1 MHMDDFNL
9 TSFLSGG
16 NKDPEQP
23 KETSTPAAPKVQ
35 DAGSGSDFDLT
46 KFIGSGSKKPTAKS
60 DDYGIL
66 DRQRDTVIAETG
78 ENIGKGEAL
87 ARNLIPFVGDEGKI
101 SRSAELIQLQKLY
114 DGSAMKDITDRREK
128 GLRGDDTAG
137 ERKNRNMV
145 LDAVNQSSFM
155 GNSGFGA
162 ALAQIQHANAQEKK
176 TPEET
181 YFDQLDNVAKN
192 AGINPETRK
201 KLRESST
208 TVDEFAEKLRGAAEG
223 ELKAYA
229 TRRNEAQARLQE
241 NEPGAMATIINGLIT
256 NTGYQGKYLVGGMSG
271 GLSLVGV
278 AAQSA
283 EQRAL
288 ALQTKDYDVDEEGNL
303 VVIHNDDS
311 EGKAAVKGIAGGVAE
326 VAVEQFLEKAL
337 GLGKH
342 IPGVGKYIGKAS
354 GAVSGAMGKV
364 FGKAGAKLSKNAA
377 GKWLVG
383 AAQNFGKYQQYTGVN
398 NLPMEMLEEHVQDF
412 ADDVLGFNVKGRD
425 QGTLG
430 SDAKDWW
437 HNKFWN
443 AEHNKD
449 LFLGLIGTMAVQ
461 GVYAGAKAHHD
472 LKKWRQNP
480 AGFLKTV
487 LDEKTVDKLSDAEV
501 AHMYKLVSSPGFT
514 KDKVDRF
521 LGHVQGRTEMA
532 NALMELREANTPFF
546 DTDKNAVDEAVK
558 SGSVK
563 SQFTPPTTDVTGGKR
578 LDWQPFVWKDGTKTM
593 RIFDPNTGIA
603 IDKIGTGN
611 KFCVTNRD
619 GLRIVVD
626 GETDGD
632 ASARALS
639 VADKMSIHNQLL
651 DAKRPA
657 KEEYIKKRIAETAQN
672 GRFLLVKNAA
682 DLDKQFPELKKSPEY
697 SPDNPALKLGDGRIV
712 LVTDNLKSAQ
722 EVNRM
727 ILHEAAIHSGL
738 DKKFT
743 TEQKRQFL
751 RNIKDPFIE
760 RYKERVNALR
770 EARGLAPYDWDSD
783 VGVEESFAHVWDR
796 RRANP
801 LLSQKINHFIREV
814 GRSVH
819 LPVSYN
825 ADDLEVIVEDMQRNI
840 RKPGGKLDESKFD
853 TTNAADSIPYNEAQ
867 RDFSG
872 DVADVSKPSGSTEGG
887 IAARNMQRNDR
898 IKAAHPYL
906 WEYAMRQSGGDEDAA
921 ADYVSDRLEDE
932 GRRGVSGEMDH
943 AHHALMVAE
952 KLENGEDLSADDMEI
967 LDEHGFTGQVL
978 YRDYGYRRQKNGTW
992 KLVGRKDNAAHPEL
1006 APKEEPKTT
1015 PKFTATAVPVTV
1027 KKSNRQAKAEF
1038 EKKFVDRLSTKGGYI
1053 QRIPSS
1059 AIKTGDGRIVQ
1070 FKEDADPRTGIV
1082 PGNELEG
1089 EYDETTAGLPVV
1101 MHFEDGHYET
1111 VTGRHRINL
1120 AQRNG
1125 IDINVMVLEHGEDG
1139 KPGTFSIADAEA
1151 IDAKAN
1157 IKDGKGTIKD
1167 YIKFFRHA
1175 KMTKAEAEKEG
1186 LLGKKTQGRK
1196 AFALYNDATP
1206 ELTAAVD
1213 FDGTAENDDRTI
1225 TPEQAGIIAMN
1236 APKDGH
1242 KLNGAVQR
1250 SMRDYCVKH
1259 PKANGD
1265 RLARLTQAKAH
1276 QLIQAEKDGQL
1287 KENGDGQM
1295 FLFDDMAADVAATD
1309 KLDEIENYKEKRSTE
1324 YKKLANRI
1332 RDAKNSKT
1340 VIGSKSMG
1348 SILQISK
1355 EAAQELDLIDTETGD
1370 VTTDKKRLEAAAQ
1383 EALGKAFM
1391 WTRMELPADM
1401 QDELE
1406 KALKLGKYADQQD
1419 LPVQN
1424 EPAGDLKLPGKKE
1437 VVKAAQI
1444 KEIKGYPPVLKADPI
1459 ASFKNGV
1466 IRRGGT
1472 TDIKDNFYIEF
1483 EDRKI
1488 HGPFDSV
1495 DSAVEYSSSIGKN
1508 LISAERPAGD
1518 LKLQRPKSKSD
1529 DDTIPHGMKTR
1540 IGIIKEDVA
1549 ARIADIDPDIKIKG
1563 IAIHG
1568 SRIRGDHRKD
1578 SDLDAVVEFEG
1589 DWSEDALFNALHDN
1603 DILTI
1608 DGVKVDINP
1617 IRADKSG
1624 TLKDY
1629 MIRSRQHDL
1638 ERQMDKDAVGVSDK
1652 PTPKPAPVK
1661 KPTPQQTID
1670 AFSAATGIPVTMI
1683 GANGEVTADSHAA
1696 AETAFGRPSNTKEAE
1711 TQTKIHPVKSQNG
1724 LSGVDLGENAAD
1736 FDAALDSMWFSREL
1750 EVTPIEDAAYM
1761 DAVKRGDMETAQR
1774 MVREAAAK
1782 AMPNTKAVDDD
1793 GLPVLVWHHT
1803 KKDWTVPNTKATGT
1817 VHFFRSNEGGHGE
1830 TQKHFGNRVV
1840 GAFLDIK
1847 NPLVI
1852 DAKGAFFLHI
1862 PVPEEMVGLPI
1873 STIIDR
1879 RLGKDGDTYDLIRA
1893 VENAKDRLGYDG
1905 IIIKNVEDVGSVG
1918 TDYLPF
1924 SPSQIKSAD
1933 PVTYDDAGN
1942 VIPLSQRFNPQKNDI
1957 RWFSR
1962 ELEGKT
1968 EEEIQAHNMQAGI
1981 KAVRA
1986 FAAAGQTSFDK
1997 FARTIAAR
2005 KPEIYAK
2012 IRNFI
2017 PGMWLSARM
2026 MGIAGI
2032 EKIDEDGAKK
2042 VLEAVDQALSA
2053 PTIAG
2058 LASNSTPT
2066 ASAEPT
2072 QAMTPPEQGT
2082 RGEAISAAADEVL
2095 ALIDKGEKFDRKDL
2109 EAIVGRHLGGSVAEG
2124 TFSMKNATDI
2134 LELAVNRKL
2143 RQLDSLVSP
2152 AANVDAAAAVRA
2164 IQRIR
2169 QILAVIPTQTT
2180 RSATQDKLQ
2189 QFSTPPH
2196 EAFMAA
2202 WVANVKPGDVSLE
2215 PSAGIGGIAV
2225 FSKIAGADVIVN
2237 ELDTEGRAPILEQ
2250 LGLSPKVYNFNA
2262 ENLWTHFYPLI
2273 GKGEVKRPTVV
2284 VMNPPFSNS
2293 ATTHV
2298 KDTIGIGGKHIEEA
2312 LQMLAPGGRLVAIV
2326 GHGMAHNAESP
2337 KVRNWWK
2344 RIGEK
2349 YCVRADVTVNG
2360 NEYAKYGTTY
2370 DNNLI
2375 VIDKV
2380 APDNTKTPVFGKI
2393 ESIDELPAML
2403 EGVRNDRPDAKQP
2416 QNAKPIPVKQGG
2428 NGGSAVNGAKPSAGT
2443 PGPAGA
2449 RPGEG
2454 SGGAGGLGR
2463 PNAGLGRP
2471 KPAPHSGNGAAN
2483 HEGAGSRSGVAVEGS
2498 GKRADNVDHG
2508 HGGESSVHS
2517 PDATVID
2524 AGGVKGEVNT
2534 DVREVGNG
2542 TFSEYRPSKV
2552 RVPGAKPHPTALV
2565 ESTAMASVLPPDP
2578 TYSPILPK
2586 SAVENG
2592 QPSEAQIEQ
2601 IVYAGQAH
2609 SQLLPNGERRG
2620 YFMGDGTGLG
2630 KGTEISGVICDNFN
2644 HGRTK
2649 AVWVSKSS
2657 NLFSDAQRDLKT
2669 FGLEKEVF
2677 EFDPR
2682 KKESTGRGRGIAFM
2696 SYSALANKVAFGS
2709 NDEVLSTDKKKPN
2722 RFQELVRWLGKD
2734 FDGVIVFDE
2743 CHKAGNAVATKGK
2756 RGVKKPSNAGRA
2768 VVALQNALPKARILY
2783 VSATGATEVS
2793 NLSYATRLGL
2803 WGQGTAFRDRDA
2815 FIEQVSSG
2823 GLSVMEIV
2831 ARDMKSMGVYMARS
2845 LSYEGIVNRK
2855 IEHQLSE
2862 DQRRKYDEFAD
2873 AWQLVSDNVKETL
2886 VSTGGAGNSKAV
2898 SAVMSA
2904 FWGGQQRFFNQML
2917 TAMQMPSII
2926 ADAKKQLDEGN
2937 SVVFQLVNTNEAT
2950 QERAI
2955 QEQKARG
2962 EEVNPEELDLS
2973 PRDILIGFVE
2983 HSFPTTKYI
2992 QVENEEGDLEWRPMT
3007 DADGNPMDD
3016 PLALEAKQE
3025 LLDRLRMMKLDN
3037 NPLEMILDEFG
3048 SENVA
3053 EITGRSRR
3061 REQVHNADGEMETV
3075 LKRRSPKTREAEIDE
3090 FNAGKRKVLVFSDAG
3105 GTGKSFHADRR
3116 FANTTK
3122 RVHYLVQA
3130 GWRADSAL
3138 QGFGRTHRSNE
3149 MQPPEYVLCSTNIKG
3164 HQRFI
3169 STVARRL
3176 AQLGSLTAGDRSSA
3190 GSGVFSEEDNLENQY
3205 ADGAV
3210 KQLFHNLFNDDRGR
3224 FNIVCKNLG
3233 FLKVKLDRK
3242 EVNSLLDENG
3252 VLDPSKI
3259 PDVPTFLNRI
3269 LNCRVS
3275 VQNQLFDDF
3284 SELMHDAIEKAKD
3297 EGKYDPGLEKLQG
3310 DKIEETS
3317 RTQLWNDGNGTGSTD
3332 IVEVGVSKK
3341 SKKVDFET
3349 TLARMKARAD
3359 GRDYFFALNQ
3369 NSHKI
3374 FGFAETNLTKTN
3386 AKGEIT
3392 TVLQCFSPD
3401 GKAVNVLASD
3411 VRFDGERQNFDR
3423 LLDNE
3428 APAIWNAALASVPD
3442 MDVTKRYFV
3451 HGTLLPIWDRLG
3463 ARDPRIFRIAPTGGN
3478 SSFLGLEIKADQ
3490 VNDVLRRFGKSAQA
3504 VELTPEMVIN
3514 RIVKDGKRVPLLKDG
3529 WGLKRARVNGDYRI
3543 ELEGVE
3549 DVKTLQKLE
3558 QDGLGTIER
3567 IAYVPR
3573 FFIPRTEDGVS
3584 RFLTAYPAVPEDGG
3598 INNVSGSG
3606 NNYMALSPTER
3617 QAKFAELLESYK
3629 DVYNGVRQGEI
3640 VEAADALKDL
3650 IATMPTEEIFNQV
3663 EDFQQ
3668 YDDHKQTNP
3677 IHHMRMML
3685 KRELKS
3691 RGALTEK
3698 LEANYELWYSRELED
3713 DDTSSVAIHEVN
3725 AWRRARGLPEM
3736 KKHRPTSVAA
3746 IVRAGKTMASN
3757 RDEMERFIEVSART
3771 PQNWTATE
3779 VNAVAQ
3785 RRIQLEEDYDEKTRL
3800 INEAEMNGNREEAQ
3814 RIREA
3819 RDLTQDMLDT
3829 MDRAINKAKRE
3840 WGLAGLARRFML
3852 NRNGSFVRFSGELQ
3866 SFAGR
3871 KLTEEEETGARMLWD
3886 AYREAQGKLDEETV
3900 RKTSELLKDIV
3911 RRHMATEEQ
3920 QHRIGH
3926 GKTLKQ
3932 IEDEYAY
3939 ALDHIRVHANRAGG
3953 VLLGLPDG
3961 RKWIDALRRYHMTAA
3976 LETGRKLTVDE
3987 MLAAIHA
3994 DIDGMI
4000 RADDHDIMQ
4009 IITGH
4014 GNTYEA
4020 DNSELEKAMREQRAL
4035 MNEYQ
4040 KWEDMMTEGHL
4051 PDKTGLI
4058 RDEPTQTLRDAQK
4071 ITRDLMREFMEQ
4083 HPELMQMDA
4092 SKRLK
4097 TVQDSLMKRWRNEIE
4112 DLQKA
4117 IDDGEKIMRAKNV
4130 MTYTPEMQ
4138 ELRRQLEEKRREYH
4152 EMFPPEP
4159 LTHEEK
4165 VSRALRVLQ
4174 RKLAA
4179 LQEKKAALEN
4189 ATTDAERENILRK
4202 SRGAK
4207 LEDESLEAVRDQIA
4221 DLQEDIQDLHDLHF
4235 PAGTVDEFMAMVRR
4249 RKNALAKNIQRIETQ
4264 LNNRDFAPQKREPSA
4279 LAKRVAADPAV
4290 MEAVK
4295 LRNAASQRL
4304 MQERERFR
4312 RSVLPYNAGRA
4323 LDWFDALT
4331 SAPRV
4336 FRTMLDLSATMTQG
4350 AALFTSHPVLGWQAL
4365 VDSVKSFYSADNTD
4379 AIMAALYADPD
4390 FTEFQEMGGR
4400 VYNVSNLDEKTLPE
4414 EFRGISQK
4422 VFTIRGKQYGID
4434 DIPGVKA
4441 SERSFGVFLNAL
4453 NLGVYKAIK
4462 ASGGWG
4468 PTGPTDTQKKDI
4480 AISLNVASGYGYDN
4494 KGGRGAWDRVMS
4506 AALWAPRFAVSGF
4519 KMAVGWNILAPQW
4532 TGLTTERSYRDR
4544 MVSSKV
4550 AAQQYVRQVASMA
4563 AWTLLATLL
4572 MGRKD
4577 PEWLEEMLNP
4587 LSANFLN
4594 VRVGNTNLNFFG
4606 PIKQWWT
4613 FMARMLTGKTMG
4625 RDGVVKNADQLQVA
4639 GRFARGKL
4647 SPLAGVAMDILDGK
4661 TFIGEKLV
4669 WDRSA
4674 EGAKEKNGWKH
4685 LAASVGIP
4693 LSAGDLAEAFKE
4705 NTLANALLL
4714 TPFIVA
4720 GAGKST
4726 IAPEGEDAYNR
4737 KVNPYKALAKDYKAA
4752 MKEGRWDD
4760 VKRLRTENPV
4770 LLRYSLIESRLKSVQ
4785 DAKKQIRYM
4794 EKAGRTPSESLL
4806 KRYDLSQQA
4815 VIDAIESA
4823 MK

>member
-1 MHMDDFNL
+1 MDEFNL

-16 NKDPEQP
+16 NNDPEQP
-23 KETSTPAAPKVQ
+23 KETSTPAAPKVK

-128 GLRGDDTAG
+128 GLRGDDAAG

-162 ALAQIQHANAQEKK
+162 ALAQIQHAKAQEKK

-271 GLSLVGV
+271 GLSLAGV

-472 LKKWRQNP
+472 IKKWRQNP

-532 NALMELREANTPFF
+532 NALMELREANMPFF

-672 GRFLLVKNAA
+672 GKFLLVKNAA

-751 RNIKDPFIE
+751 RNIKDPSIE

-770 EARGLAPYDWDSD
+770 EARGLTPYDWESD
-783 VGVEESFAHVWDR
+783 VGVEEAFAHVWDR

-801 LLSQKINHFIREV
+801 LLTQKINHFIREV

-825 ADDLEVIVEDMQRNI
+825 TDDLEVMVEGLQRSI

-932 GRRGVSGEMDH
+932 GRRGVSGEMDY

-1006 APKEEPKTT
+1006 APKDEPKTT

-1053 QRIPSS
+1053 QRIPAS

-1111 VTGRHRINL
+1111 VTGRHWINL

-1206 ELTAAVD
+1206 ELTDAVD

-1309 KLDEIENYKEKRSTE
+1309 KLDEIENYKEKRSAE

-1355 EAAQELDLIDTETGD
+1355 EAAQELDLIDTKTGD

-1424 EPAGDLKLPGKKE
+1424 EPAGDLNLP
-1437 VVKAAQI
+1437 
-1444 KEIKGYPPVLKADPI
+1444 
-1459 ASFKNGV
+1459 
-1466 IRRGGT
+1466 
-1472 TDIKDNFYIEF
+1472 
-1483 EDRKI
+1483 
-1488 HGPFDSV
+1488 
-1495 DSAVEYSSSIGKN
+1495 
-1508 LISAERPAGD
+1508 
-1518 LKLQRPKSKSD
+1518 RPKQKSD

-1629 MIRSRQHDL
+1629 MIRSRQHDS

-1652 PTPKPAPVK
+1652 PKPTPNPTPVK
-1661 KPTPQQTID
+1661 KPTMQQTAGD
-1670 AFSAATGIPVTMI
+1670 DLAKAKAAADKHVVRYGNGMKGTLADMINSGGATLHPERGLFAWDNGTPHVVTI
-1683 GANGEVTADSHAA
+1683 GFEQFTPTKDELPYLIHVQREWYKKHPTFIEDTTLNEFPELRDVVDSRAA
-1696 AETAFGRPSNTKEAE
+1696 AETAFGRPSNTKDVVSKIGEIIGKPDVSTQLGSMGGTYKEFREKSGVREKVISFIKQLEGDDFKAAVRTFKQGTEENKNLHRIAIENGWGTTNYLDEVARMTFENLGFDDNPYDFSDQQFLDAYQEWRGKPWIAAIPHPRNTKDAE
-1711 TQTKIHPVKSQNG
+1711 KPPKTTTEKPKNG
-1724 LSGVDLGENAAD
+1724 LSGVDLGDIGAE
-1736 FDAALDSMWFSREL
+1736 FDNLGNDMWFSREL
-1750 EVTPIEDAAYM
+1750 E
-1761 DAVKRGDMETAQR
+1761 
-1774 MVREAAAK
+1774 
-1782 AMPNTKAVDDD
+1782 D
-1793 GLPVLVWHHT
+1793 GH
-1803 KKDWTVPNTKATGT
+1803 
-1817 VHFFRSNEGGHGE
+1817 S
-1830 TQKHFGNRVV
+1830 
-1840 GAFLDIK
+1840 
-1847 NPLVI
+1847 
-1852 DAKGAFFLHI
+1852 
-1862 PVPEEMVGLPI
+1862 
-1873 STIIDR
+1873 
-1879 RLGKDGDTYDLIRA
+1879 
-1893 VENAKDRLGYDG
+1893 
-1905 IIIKNVEDVGSVG
+1905 
-1918 TDYLPF
+1918 
-1924 SPSQIKSAD
+1924 
-1933 PVTYDDAGN
+1933 
-1942 VIPLSQRFNPQKNDI
+1942 
-1957 RWFSR
+1957 
-1962 ELEGKT
+1962 
-1968 EEEIQAHNMQAGI
+1968 EEEIQAHNLAIGVKMVKLFASKGYTRFEDFA
-1981 KAVRA
+1981 KT
-1986 FAAAGQTSFDK
+1986 FAARIPDAYRRSRD
-1997 FARTIAAR
+1997 
-2005 KPEIYAK
+2005 Y
-2012 IRNFI
+2012 I
-2017 PGMWLSARM
+2017 PGMWLTARI
-2026 MGIAGI
+2026 MGTTGI
-2032 EKIDEDGAKK
+2032 EEITEKGALE
-2042 VLEAVDQALSA
+2042 VLKAVDQALSA

-2058 LASNSTPT
+2058 LAANSTPT
-2066 ASAEPT
+2066 ASAEQT
-2072 QAMTPPEQGT
+2072 QATTPPEQGT

-2326 GHGMAHNAESP
+2326 GHGMAHNADSP

-2416 QNAKPIPVKQGG
+2416 QNAKPLPVEQGG

-2508 HGGESSVHS
+2508 HGGESSVRS

-2609 SQLLPNGERRG
+2609 SQLLPNGDRRG

-3061 REQVHNADGEMETV
+3061 REQVRNADGEMETV

-3242 EVNSLLDENG
+3242 EGSKEVNSLLDENG

-3317 RTQLWNDGNGTGSTD
+3317 RTQLWNDGKGTGSTD

-3392 TVLQCFSPD
+3392 TVLRCFSPD

-3478 SSFLGLEIKADQ
+3478 SSFLGLEIKVDQ

-3650 IATMPTEEIFNQV
+3650 IAAMPTEEIFNQV

-3698 LEANYELWYSRELED
+3698 LEANYEMWYSRELED

-3871 KLTEEEETGARMLWD
+3871 KLTEEEEAGARMLWD

-3961 RKWIDALRRYHMTAA
+3961 RKWIDALRRYHMAAA

-4726 IAPEGEDAYNR
+4726 IAPEGEDVYNR
-4737 KVNPYKALAKDYKAA
+4737 KVNPYKALAKEYKEA

>member
-1 MHMDDFNL
+1 MADFDL
-9 TSFLSGG
+9 TSFLNGSGE
-16 NKDPEQP
+16 PETDDARAPQP
-23 KETSTPAAPKVQ
+23 SAASFSQ
-35 DAGSGSDFDLT
+35 DAGSGNDFDLT
-46 KFIGSGSKKPTAKS
+46 KFIAQNPPPNEEQPK
-60 DDYGIL
+60 DYGVL
-66 DRQRDTVIAETG
+66 DRQRDTVLAETG
-78 ENIGKGEAL
+78 DKTVAGSRAAAL
-87 ARNLIPFVGDEGKI
+87 FANVVPGAMNELKKQRDMLLQGLE
-101 SRSAELIQLQKLY
+101 SLRS
-114 DGSAMKDITDRREK
+114 
-128 GLRGDDTAG
+128 
-137 ERKNRNMV
+137 
-145 LDAVNQSSFM
+145 
-155 GNSGFGA
+155 GA
-162 ALAQIQHANAQEKK
+162 AMDEIKALRERGAKAGGEVEENKSLFHKIMDATSVGIGGPGLAPMNAYRRDKATVDHWAEVDNKRAGQ
-176 TPEET
+176 TAEET
-181 YFDQLDNVAKN
+181 YFDRLEEIAVRN
-192 AGINPETRK
+192 AGLSGDAVR

-208 TVDEFAEKLRGAAEG
+208 TVDEFASKLKGAAEG
-223 ELKAYA
+223 ELKAFVG
-229 TRRNEAQARLQE
+229 RKKEAAERLDKFKA
-241 NEPGAMATIINGLIT
+241 GSVDTIVNGLLT
-256 NTGYQGKYLVGGMSG
+256 NIGYQGQYVLAAASG
-271 GLSLVGV
+271 PFGYAGLI
-278 AAQSA
+278 ADTA
-283 EQRAL
+283 EQRARQL
-288 ALQTKDYDVDEEGNL
+288 TSKTYDVDQDGNL
-303 VVIHNDDS
+303 IVLHRDDS
-311 EGKAAVKGIAGGVAE
+311 AEAAAIKGIAGGAAE
-326 VAVEQFLEKAL
+326 VAVEQFLEKGLKL
-337 GLGKH
+337 GRY
-342 IPGVGKYIGKAS
+342 IPGVGKYL
-354 GAVSGAMGKV
+354 GAAGDAVHGAMGKM
-364 FGKAGAKLSKNAA
+364 FGAAGAKLSKNAA
-377 GKWLVG
+377 GKWFVG
-383 AAQNFGKYQQYTGVN
+383 AAQNFGKYQKYTGVN
-398 NLPMEMLEEHVQDF
+398 GMPMEMLEEHVQDF
-412 ADDVLGFNVKGRD
+412 CDDVLGFNTKGKEYTSF
-425 QGTLG
+425 GNE
-430 SDAKDWW
+430 AADWW

-443 AEHNKD
+443 AEHNKE
-449 LFLGLIGTMAVQ
+449 LFLGLVGTMALQ
-461 GVYAGAKAHHD
+461 GAYAGTKAHSD
-472 LKKWRQNP
+472 IQKWRQKP
-480 AGFLKTV
+480 AGFLKTMIDPKV
-487 LDEKTVDKLSDAEV
+487 VDSLSEEEV
-501 AHMYKLVSSPGFT
+501 AHLYNFVSSPGFT
-514 KDKVDRF
+514 KERAERF
-521 LGHVQGRTEMA
+521 LNHVQGRTELA
-532 NALMELREANTPFF
+532 NAINELKEANMPFF
-546 DTDKNAVDEAVK
+546 ESDAKAVDEATT

-563 SQFTPPTTDVTGGKR
+563 SQFVPPTREGKHQGVTEV
-578 LDWQPFVWKDGTKTM
+578 DWQPFVFKDGTKSQ
-593 RIFDPNTGIA
+593 RVFDKNTGIA
-603 IDKIGTGN
+603 IDKVSDTKLI
-611 KFCVTNRD
+611 VTNRD
-619 GLRIVVD
+619 GMRMPVE
-626 GETDGD
+626 GEDRGD
-632 ASARALS
+632 AFAKAMA

-651 DAKRPA
+651 DAKRPQKLA
-657 KEEYIKKRIAETAQN
+657 YISKRVKETAQN
-672 GRFLLVKNAA
+672 GNFVVVPNAA
-682 DLDKQFPELKKSPEY
+682 AFEQMFPELKND
-697 SPDNPALKLGDGRIV
+697 PDYNPYNPSVKLADGRIA
-712 LVTDNLKSAQ
+712 LVVDNMKNAA
-722 EVNRM
+722 EVNRL

-738 DKKFT
+738 NKIMN
-743 TEQKRQFL
+743 TEEKLKFL
-751 RNIKDPFIE
+751 RSVQDPE
-760 RYKERVNALR
+760 VEQYKARIDAKRALR
-770 EARGLAPYDWDSD
+770 GQEPIDWNAPRY
-783 VGVEESFAHVWDR
+783 VEEAFAHVWDR
-796 RRANP
+796 RRTDP
-801 LLSQKINHFIREV
+801 TLGQKVSHYLRNA
-814 GRSVH
+814 GRALH

-825 ADDLEVIVEDMQRNI
+825 VDDLEVMVDTLQRDLQ
-840 RKPGGKLDESKFD
+840 KPGGVLDDSPVTGFD
-853 TTNAADSIPYNEAQ
+853 TTDAAKSVPYNEAQ

-872 DVADVSKPSGSTEGG
+872 DVADVSQTAGSTEGG
-887 IAARNMQRNDR
+887 IAVRNMERNDR
-898 IKAAHPYL
+898 IAAAHPYL
-906 WEYAMRQSGGDEDAA
+906 WAYAMRETGNDEDAA
-921 ADYVSDRLEDE
+921 AEYCSERLKEE
-932 GRRGVSGEMDH
+932 GMRGVSGEMDH
-943 AHHALMVAE
+943 AHHALLVAD
-952 KLENGEDLSADDMEI
+952 KLENRETLAADDMEI
-967 LDEHGFTGQVL
+967 LDEHGFTGPVL
-978 YRDYGYRRQKNGTW
+978 YTDYGYRKQKDGTW
-992 KLVGRKDNAAHPEL
+992 AYVGTRETAAHPEL
-1006 APKEEPKTT
+1006 APKAEPKT
-1015 PKFTATAVPVTV
+1015 PKFTAKAVPVTV
-1027 KKSNRQAKAEF
+1027 KKSNRQIKAEH
-1038 EKKFVDRLSTKGGYI
+1038 EKKFVDRLATKGGYI
-1053 QRIPSS
+1053 QRIPAS

-1101 MHFEDGHYET
+1101 MRFEDGHYET

-1139 KPGTFSIADAEA
+1139 KPGTFSVADAEA

-1175 KMTKAEAEKEG
+1175 KMTKDEAEREG

-1213 FDGTAENDDRTI
+1213 FDGTAENDDLTI

-1295 FLFDDMAADVAATD
+1295 FLFADMAADVAATD
-1309 KLDEIENYKEKRSTE
+1309 KLDEIENYKEKRNAE
-1324 YKKLANRI
+1324 YRKVANQL
-1332 RDAKNSKT
+1332 RDAKNSK
-1340 VIGSKSMG
+1340 GR
-1348 SILQISK
+1348 LQISP
-1355 EAAQELDLIDTETGD
+1355 EFAQELDLIDTETGD

-1424 EPAGDLKLPGKKE
+1424 EPAGDL
-1437 VVKAAQI
+1437 
-1444 KEIKGYPPVLKADPI
+1444 
-1459 ASFKNGV
+1459 
-1466 IRRGGT
+1466 
-1472 TDIKDNFYIEF
+1472 
-1483 EDRKI
+1483 
-1488 HGPFDSV
+1488 
-1495 DSAVEYSSSIGKN
+1495 N
-1508 LISAERPAGD
+1508 LS
-1518 LKLQRPKSKSD
+1518 RPK
-1529 DDTIPHGMKTR
+1529 P
-1540 IGIIKEDVA
+1540 
-1549 ARIADIDPDIKIKG
+1549 
-1563 IAIHG
+1563 
-1568 SRIRGDHRKD
+1568 
-1578 SDLDAVVEFEG
+1578 
-1589 DWSEDALFNALHDN
+1589 
-1603 DILTI
+1603 
-1608 DGVKVDINP
+1608 
-1617 IRADKSG
+1617 
-1624 TLKDY
+1624 
-1629 MIRSRQHDL
+1629 
-1638 ERQMDKDAVGVSDK
+1638 K
-1652 PTPKPAPVK
+1652 PTEKPKPAPVK
-1661 KPTPQQTID
+1661 KPTQQQTID

-1696 AETAFGRPSNTKEAE
+1696 AETALGRPGIVQNAQNPTENTPEK
-1711 TQTKIHPVKSQNG
+1711 PQNG
-1724 LSGVDLGENAAD
+1724 LSGVDLGDIGAE
-1736 FDAALDSMWFSREL
+1736 FDNLGNDMWFSREL
-1750 EVTPIEDAAYM
+1750 E
-1761 DAVKRGDMETAQR
+1761 
-1774 MVREAAAK
+1774 
-1782 AMPNTKAVDDD
+1782 D
-1793 GLPVLVWHHT
+1793 GH
-1803 KKDWTVPNTKATGT
+1803 
-1817 VHFFRSNEGGHGE
+1817 
-1830 TQKHFGNRVV
+1830 
-1840 GAFLDIK
+1840 
-1847 NPLVI
+1847 
-1852 DAKGAFFLHI
+1852 
-1862 PVPEEMVGLPI
+1862 
-1873 STIIDR
+1873 
-1879 RLGKDGDTYDLIRA
+1879 
-1893 VENAKDRLGYDG
+1893 
-1905 IIIKNVEDVGSVG
+1905 
-1918 TDYLPF
+1918 
-1924 SPSQIKSAD
+1924 
-1933 PVTYDDAGN
+1933 
-1942 VIPLSQRFNPQKNDI
+1942 
-1957 RWFSR
+1957 
-1962 ELEGKT
+1962 T
-1968 EEEIQAHNMQAGI
+1968 EEEIQAHNLAIGVKMVKLFASKGYTRFEDFA
-1981 KAVRA
+1981 KT
-1986 FAAAGQTSFDK
+1986 FAARIPDAYRRSRD
-1997 FARTIAAR
+1997 
-2005 KPEIYAK
+2005 Y
-2012 IRNFI
+2012 I
-2017 PGMWLSARM
+2017 PGMWLTARI
-2026 MGIAGI
+2026 MGTPGI
-2032 EKIDEDGAKK
+2032 EEITEKGALE
-2042 VLEAVDQALSA
+2042 VLKAVDQALSA

-2058 LASNSTPT
+2058 SAANSSPT
-2066 ASAEPT
+2066 ASVEPT
-2072 QAMTPPEQGT
+2072 QATTPPAHGT
-2082 RGEAISAAADEVL
+2082 RGEAISAAADEVV

-2196 EAFMAA
+2196 EAFTAA

-2326 GHGMAHNAESP
+2326 GHGMAHNSDSP

-2416 QNAKPIPVKQGG
+2416 QNTKPLPVKQGG
-2428 NGGSAVNGAKPSAGT
+2428 NGGSAVNGSKPANGASGN
-2443 PGPAGA
+2443 PGA
-2449 RPGEG
+2449 RVGEG

-2471 KPAPHSGNGAAN
+2471 KPAPHAGSGKPADEGNGR
-2483 HEGAGSRSGVAVEGS
+2483 GSGVAASGS
-2498 GKRADNVDHG
+2498 GGRADNVDHG
-2508 HGGESSVHS
+2508 QGGSAGSVRS

-2542 TFSEYRPSKV
+2542 TFSEYLPSKV

-2609 SQLLPNGERRG
+2609 SQLLPNGDRRG

-3007 DADGNPMDD
+3007 DAEGNPMDD

-3061 REQVHNADGEMETV
+3061 REQVRNADGEMETV

-3210 KQLFHNLFNDDRGR
+3210 KQLFHNLFHDDRGR

-3233 FLKVKLDRK
+3233 FLKVKLDRKEGSK

-3284 SELMHDAIEKAKD
+3284 SDLMHEAIEKAKE

-3317 RTQLWNDGNGTGSTD
+3317 RTQLWNDGKGTGSTD

-3341 SKKVDFET
+3341 TKRVDFET
-3349 TLARMKARAD
+3349 ALARIRAKSD
-3359 GRDYFFALNQ
+3359 GRDYFFAINRTSG
-3369 NSHKI
+3369 NVYA
-3374 FGFAETNLTKTN
+3374 FAETHNTKTD
-3386 AKGEIT
+3386 AAGRIT
-3392 TVLQCFSPD
+3392 TKLMCLAPD
-3401 GKAVNVLASD
+3401 GKLKSDATTANV
-3411 VRFDGERQNFDR
+3411 RTEGENPNFDR
-3423 LLDNE
+3423 LLDTE
-3428 APAIWNAALASVPD
+3428 APAVWNAAIGKIPD

-3650 IATMPTEEIFNQV
+3650 IAAMPTEEIFNQV

-3691 RGALTEK
+3691 RGALTDK
-3698 LEANYELWYSRELED
+3698 LEANYALWYSRELED

-3736 KKHRPTSVAA
+3736 KKHRQTSVAA

-3900 RKTSELLKDIV
+3900 RKTSDLLKDIV

-3961 RKWIDALRRYHMTAA
+3961 RKWIDALRRYHMAAA

-4295 LRNAASQRL
+4295 IRNAASQRL

-4379 AIMAALYADPD
+4379 KIMAALYADPD
-4390 FTEFQEMGGR
+4390 YTEFQEMGGR

-4434 DIPGVKA
+4434 DIWGVKA

-4480 AISLNVASGYGYDN
+4480 ALSLNIAAGYGYDN
-4494 KGGRGAWDRVMS
+4494 KGGRGAWDKVMS
-4506 AALWAPRFAVSGF
+4506 AALWAPRFAISGF

-4532 TGLTTERSYRDR
+4532 TGLTTERSYKDR

-4572 MGRKD
+4572 IGRKD

-4587 LSANFLN
+4587 LSSNFLN

-4606 PIKQWWT
+4606 PIKQWWV

-4625 RDGVVKNADQLQVA
+4625 RDGVVKKADRLNTA

-4647 SPLAGVAMDILDGK
+4647 SPLAGVTYDILDGK

-4669 WDRSA
+4669 WDRFAQGKS
-4674 EGAKEKNGWKH
+4674 EKNGWWH
-4685 LAASVGIP
+4685 LAESVGIP
-4693 LSAGDLAEAFKE
+4693 LSAGDLAEAFKH
-4705 NTLANALLL
+4705 NSLANALML
-4714 TPFIVA
+4714 TPFVLG
-4720 GAGKST
+4720 GAAKST
-4726 IAPEGEDAYNR
+4726 IEDDADSVYSR
-4737 KVNPYKALAKDYKAA
+4737 SVNPYKALAKEYKAA
-4752 MKEGRWDD
+4752 MKSGDRGA
-4760 VKRLRTENPV
+4760 VTQLRVDNPI
-4770 LLRYSLIESRLKSVQ
+4770 LNSYPIIESRLKAVQ
-4785 DAKKQIRYM
+4785 LTKKQLRDL
-4794 EKAGRTPSESLL
+4794 EKSGRTPSESLL
-4806 KRYDLSQQA
+4806 KRYDLEQKA
-4815 VIDAIESA
+4815 VLDAIERA
-4823 MK
+4823 KK

>member
-1 MHMDDFNL
+1 MDLSNL
-9 TSFLSGG
+9 SDEELENRLATIEGRAQQITGIGQRRLEDMSDSELESRLAALESQPSAAEAQPQEPEPALRERMGIIDRVANQRIAQTGREDEFDGALGKANAIVHGLTPFTSHLH
-16 NKDPEQP
+16 NARRKDQERADWAFVNLENWNEGIKKFKNEIDP
-23 KETSTPAAPKVQ
+23 KHQGKAEK
-35 DAGSGSDFDLT
+35 T
-46 KFIGSGSKKPTAKS
+46 KLGA
-60 DDYGIL
+60 D
-66 DRQRDTVIAETG
+66 
-78 ENIGKGEAL
+78 GKE
-87 ARNLIPFVGDEGKI
+87 VG
-101 SRSAELIQLQKLY
+101 
-114 DGSAMKDITDRREK
+114 
-128 GLRGDDTAG
+128 
-137 ERKNRNMV
+137 V
-145 LDAVNQSSFM
+145 LDVLTDGDMARDV
-155 GNSGFGA
+155 GRD
-162 ALAQIQHANAQEKK
+162 LA
-176 TPEET
+176 
-181 YFDQLDNVAKN
+181 
-192 AGINPETRK
+192 
-201 KLRESST
+201 
-208 TVDEFAEKLRGAAEG
+208 
-223 ELKAYA
+223 
-229 TRRNEAQARLQE
+229 
-241 NEPGAMATIINGLIT
+241 
-256 NTGYQGKYLVGGMSG
+256 
-271 GLSLVGV
+271 
-278 AAQSA
+278 
-283 EQRAL
+283 
-288 ALQTKDYDVDEEGNL
+288 
-303 VVIHNDDS
+303 
-311 EGKAAVKGIAGGVAE
+311 GVAE
-326 VAVEQFLEKAL
+326 NTPLGVGHLVKWIRDKHREKNETTLYDYLLNRANDTSLKSREIDEIDRQANGDPGKFQNLMRRALYAQMQHREQVKKDAAQREKDDPSLWYEDIVTGTINNVGYTGEYIIGGALGGVGAIALPAAFSQPEREAALRTPEFDVDADGNLIRTSDGNSAGMALAKSTVGAVAEAAVERYLEKML
-337 GLGKH
+337 GVAYKGAKR
-342 IPGVGKYIGKAS
+342 IPGVGKVVGGIGDAVGGAAEGIEKAL
-354 GAVSGAMGKV
+354 A
-364 FGKAGAKLSKNAA
+364 AKLVKNPVGKFIVDAA
-377 GKWLVG
+377 K
-383 AAQNFGKYQQYTGVN
+383 NFAKYSDKTGVQW
-398 NLPMEMLEEHVQDF
+398 LPMEMLEEHVQDF
-412 ADDVLGFNVKGRD
+412 VDTVVGLDEQEAPLSEMGARARD
-425 QGTLG
+425 F
-430 SDAKDWW
+430 W
-437 HNKFWN
+437 HNKFLSKERN
-443 AEHNKD
+443 VD
-449 LFLGLIGTMAVQ
+449 LLLGLVGTMAIQ
-461 GVYAGAKAHHD
+461 GAYAGTKEHARLAAMRHD
-472 LKKWRQNP
+472 QAGALKM
-480 AGFLKTV
+480 L
-487 LDEKTVDKLSDAEV
+487 LDP
-501 AHMYKLVSSPGFT
+501 KLVDGMSNDEVNHVFNLIAGDNFT
-514 KDKVDRF
+514 RENVEEMLKQVDA
-521 LGHVQGRTEMA
+521 TS
-532 NALMELREANTPFF
+532 
-546 DTDKNAVDEAVK
+546 KEAVALTELK
-558 SGSVK
+558 DLNNKDWSISSEEYDGAK
-563 SQFTPPTTDVTGGKR
+563 SQFVPPTRETRPGVR
-578 LDWQPFVWKDGTKTM
+578 ELDYRPFTLKNGTTVM
-593 RIFDPNTGIA
+593 RAYDPNTGIS
-603 IDKIGTGN
+603 IDRYSKT
-611 KFCVTNRD
+611 KFVVTNAD
-619 GLRIVVD
+619 GLRATV
-626 GETDGD
+626 GGANESEAGQN
-632 ASARALS
+632 ALKM
-639 VADKMSIHNQLL
+639 ADKFSIIAQVENAKLPRKMDYIQKRVEELGGRDKFVVVPNMKTLL
-651 DAKRPA
+651 
-657 KEEYIKKRIAETAQN
+657 AEAPYLAN
-672 GRFLLVKNAA
+672 DVDFN
-682 DLDKQFPELKKSPEY
+682 
-697 SPDNPALKLGDGRIV
+697 PDNPAVRLGDGRVV
-712 LVTDNLKSAQ
+712 LVANNMRNAY
-722 EVNRM
+722 EVNSK
-727 ILHEAAIHSGL
+727 ILHESGIHEGLRKEFTPEEKMALLKSMENEPRIRRYRERIDAQRLAAGKPAINWSDPRYL
-738 DKKFT
+738 E
-743 TEQKRQFL
+743 EQ
-751 RNIKDPFIE
+751 
-760 RYKERVNALR
+760 
-770 EARGLAPYDWDSD
+770 
-783 VGVEESFAHVWDR
+783 FAMVWDR
-796 RRANP
+796 RRADPRTSQKVEAWMRNLARKAGLP
-801 LLSQKINHFIREV
+801 VGMNTADVEVLLSELQDKMRR
-814 GRSVH
+814 GDGSVQMMDDAGMQ
-819 LPVSYN
+819 N
-825 ADDLEVIVEDMQRNI
+825 AFPN
-840 RKPGGKLDESKFD
+840 
-853 TTNAADSIPYNEAQ
+853 
-867 RDFSG
+867 
-872 DVADVSKPSGSTEGG
+872 TEGG
-887 IAARNMQRNDR
+887 IDYGLEYEALDLADPNAPSGATEGGIEVRKMARADR
-898 IKAAHPYL
+898 IKAHYPNL
-906 WEYAMRQSGGDEDAA
+906 YAQGMENFGGDEDAA
-921 ADYVSDRLEDE
+921 IEWISGILADE
-932 GRRGVSGEMDH
+932 GRRGKLGEREEGIH
-943 AHHALMVAE
+943 GYRVAQ
-952 KLENGEDLSADDMEI
+952 KLENGEDLLPEDMDVLEENGFVGRI
-967 LDEHGFTGQVL
+967 LYTDF
-978 YRDYGYRRQKNGTW
+978 GYRRQKNGVW
-992 KLVGRKDNAAHPEL
+992 KRLAKPGEALPQSVA
-1006 APKEEPKTT
+1006 APKAAPKPTV
-1015 PKFTATAVPVTV
+1015 PVTAVPVTV
-1027 KKSNRQAKAEF
+1027 KKSNRQIKAEH
-1038 EKKFVDRLSTKGGYI
+1038 EKKFVDRLATKGGYI
-1053 QRIPSS
+1053 QRIPAS

-1101 MHFEDGHYET
+1101 MRFEDGHYET

-1139 KPGTFSIADAEA
+1139 KPGTFSVADAEA

-1167 YIKFFRHA
+1167 YIKFFRHV

-1295 FLFDDMAADVAATD
+1295 FLFADMAADVAATD
-1309 KLDEIENYKEKRSTE
+1309 KLDEIENYKEKRNAE
-1324 YKKLANRI
+1324 YRKVANQL
-1332 RDAKNSKT
+1332 RDAKNSK
-1340 VIGSKSMG
+1340 GR
-1348 SILQISK
+1348 LQISP
-1355 EAAQELDLIDTETGD
+1355 EFAQELDLIDTETGD

-1406 KALKLGKYADQQD
+1406 KALKLGKYAEQQD

-1424 EPAGDLKLPGKKE
+1424 EPAGDL
-1437 VVKAAQI
+1437 
-1444 KEIKGYPPVLKADPI
+1444 
-1459 ASFKNGV
+1459 
-1466 IRRGGT
+1466 
-1472 TDIKDNFYIEF
+1472 
-1483 EDRKI
+1483 
-1488 HGPFDSV
+1488 
-1495 DSAVEYSSSIGKN
+1495 N
-1508 LISAERPAGD
+1508 LS
-1518 LKLQRPKSKSD
+1518 RPK
-1529 DDTIPHGMKTR
+1529 P
-1540 IGIIKEDVA
+1540 
-1549 ARIADIDPDIKIKG
+1549 
-1563 IAIHG
+1563 
-1568 SRIRGDHRKD
+1568 
-1578 SDLDAVVEFEG
+1578 
-1589 DWSEDALFNALHDN
+1589 
-1603 DILTI
+1603 
-1608 DGVKVDINP
+1608 
-1617 IRADKSG
+1617 
-1624 TLKDY
+1624 
-1629 MIRSRQHDL
+1629 
-1638 ERQMDKDAVGVSDK
+1638 K
-1652 PTPKPAPVK
+1652 PTEKPKPAPVK
-1661 KPTPQQTID
+1661 KPTQQQTID

-1696 AETAFGRPSNTKEAE
+1696 AETAFGRPSGTKEAE
-1711 TQTKIHPVKSQNG
+1711 KPTTTTPEKPQNG

-1750 EVTPIEDAAYM
+1750 EDVDSGILPKDKWPKKSYHDVTGNYVYKLMRLNENGQIEAPMAEGRPVEFGAWYGAKDLSYNDKNGKRVVDLTFA
-1761 DAVKRGDMETAQR
+1761 KRGFDKNGMQKRAKKKG
-1774 MVREAAAK
+1774 AAAGY
-1782 AMPNTKAVDDD
+1782 P
-1793 GLPVLVWHHT
+1793 GL
-1803 KKDWTVPNTKATGT
+1803 
-1817 VHFFRSNEGGHGE
+1817 
-1830 TQKHFGNRVV
+1830 HFGTLPYM
-1840 GAFLDIK
+1840 A
-1847 NPLVI
+1847 
-1852 DAKGAFFLHI
+1852 HI
-1862 PVPEEMVGLPI
+1862 GLSGIAGQKIFANADYVWVKVDVP
-1873 STIIDR
+1873 
-1879 RLGKDGDTYDLIRA
+1879 YDMA
-1893 VENAKDRLGYDG
+1893 QQYFTEVENAGGNADKVFAGRIPENGYYFRKTSPTMVGKWGVAGAMKFIEPLSDAE
-1905 IIIKNVEDVGSVG
+1905 VE
-1918 TDYLPF
+1918 
-1924 SPSQIKSAD
+1924 QIL
-1933 PVTYDDAGN
+1933 DDAQAKNPSRQVRGKFGIKMPRYGGGEFDKETMRIEGRN
-1942 VIPLSQRFNPQKNDI
+1942 VNFDI
-1957 RWFSR
+1957 AEEAKKLNLPADLTDSMERDASGEIMWNAR
-1962 ELEGKT
+1962 GLEDMT

-2058 LASNSTPT
+2058 LAANSTPT

-2072 QAMTPPEQGT
+2072 QATTPPAQET
-2082 RGEAISAAADEVL
+2082 RGEAISAAADEVM
-2095 ALIDKGEKFDRKDL
+2095 ALIDKGEKFGRKDL

-2152 AANVDAAAAVRA
+2152 AANVDVAAAVRA

-2326 GHGMAHNAESP
+2326 GHGMAHNADSQ

-2403 EGVRNDRPDAKQP
+2403 EGVRNDRPVAKRDK
-2416 QNAKPIPVKQGG
+2416 NAQSHAGEQSRSGG
-2428 NGGSAVNGAKPSAGT
+2428 SSSNGGTPVTPKPAN
-2443 PGPAGA
+2443 PGSRVGN
-2449 RPGEG
+2449 PGQG
-2454 SGGAGGLGR
+2454 SGGIRER
-2463 PNAGLGRP
+2463 PVSGLGRP
-2471 KPAPHSGNGAAN
+2471 KPTSDAGNSKTSD
-2483 HEGAGSRSGVAVEGS
+2483 AGDRRSGVAGKPGREGS
-2498 GKRADNVDHG
+2498 DKPTDGRSINS
-2508 HGGESSVHS
+2508 SSVQS

-2524 AGGVKGEVNT
+2524 AGGVKGEVDTN
-2534 DVREVGNG
+2534 VREVGNG

-2677 EFDPR
+2677 EFNPR

-2696 SYSALANKVAFGS
+2696 SYDALAKKIAFDANNAVIS
-2709 NDEVLSTDKKKPN
+2709 LDKGKPN

-2926 ADAKKQLDEGN
+2926 SDAKKQLDDGN

-3007 DADGNPMDD
+3007 DAEGNPMDD

-3061 REQVHNADGEMETV
+3061 REQVRNADGEMETV

-3210 KQLFHNLFNDDRGR
+3210 KQLFHNLFHDDRGR

-3233 FLKVKLDRK
+3233 FLKVKLDRKEGSK

-3317 RTQLWNDGNGTGSTD
+3317 RTQLWNDGKGTGSTD

-3341 SKKVDFET
+3341 TKRVDFET
-3349 TLARMKARAD
+3349 ALARIRAKSD
-3359 GRDYFFALNQ
+3359 GRDYFFAINRTSG
-3369 NSHKI
+3369 NVYA
-3374 FGFAETNLTKTN
+3374 FAETHNTKTD
-3386 AKGEIT
+3386 AAGRIT
-3392 TVLQCFSPD
+3392 TKLMCLAPD
-3401 GKAVNVLASD
+3401 GKLKSDATTANV
-3411 VRFDGERQNFDR
+3411 RTEGENPNFDR
-3423 LLDNE
+3423 LLDTE
-3428 APAIWNAALASVPD
+3428 APAVWNAAIGKIPD

-3606 NNYMALSPTER
+3606 NNYMALTPTER

-3650 IATMPTEEIFNQV
+3650 IAAMPTEEIFNQV

-3677 IHHMRMML
+3677 IHHMRIML

-3698 LEANYELWYSRELED
+3698 LEANYALWYSRELED

-3961 RKWIDALRRYHMTAA
+3961 RKWIDALRRYHMAAA

-4138 ELRRQLEEKRREYH
+4138 ELRRRLEEKRREYH

-4207 LEDESLEAVRDQIA
+4207 LEDESLESVRDQIA

-4379 AIMAALYADPD
+4379 KIMAALYADPD
-4390 FTEFQEMGGR
+4390 YTEFQEMGGR

-4506 AALWAPRFAVSGF
+4506 AALWAPRFAASGF

-4606 PIKQWWT
+4606 PIKQWWV

-4674 EGAKEKNGWKH
+4674 EGAREKNGWKH
-4685 LAASVGIP
+4685 VAASVGVP
-4693 LSAGDLAEAFKE
+4693 LSAGDLADAFKE
-4705 NTLANALLL
+4705 NTLANALML
-4714 TPFIVA
+4714 TPFVVA

-4726 IAPEGEDAYNR
+4726 IAPEGDDAYNR
-4737 KVNPYKALAKDYKAA
+4737 KVNPYKALAKEYKAA
-4752 MKEGRWDD
+4752 MKSGDRGA
-4760 VKRLRTENPV
+4760 VTQLRVDNPI
-4770 LLRYSLIESRLKSVQ
+4770 LNSYPIIESRLKAVQ
-4785 DAKKQIRYM
+4785 LTKKQLRDL

-4806 KRYDLSQQA
+4806 KRYDLEQKA
-4815 VIDAIESA
+4815 VLDAIERA
-4823 MK
+4823 KK

>member
-1 MHMDDFNL
+1 MDLSNL
-9 TSFLSGG
+9 SDEELENMLATIEGRAQQITGIGQRRLEDMSDSELESRLAALESQPSAAEAQPQEPEPALRERMGIIDRVANQRIAQTGREDEFDGALGKANAIVHGLTPFTSHLH
-16 NKDPEQP
+16 NARRKDQERADWAFVNLENWNEGIKKFKNEIDP
-23 KETSTPAAPKVQ
+23 KHQGKAEK
-35 DAGSGSDFDLT
+35 T
-46 KFIGSGSKKPTAKS
+46 KLGA
-60 DDYGIL
+60 D
-66 DRQRDTVIAETG
+66 
-78 ENIGKGEAL
+78 GKE
-87 ARNLIPFVGDEGKI
+87 VG
-101 SRSAELIQLQKLY
+101 
-114 DGSAMKDITDRREK
+114 
-128 GLRGDDTAG
+128 
-137 ERKNRNMV
+137 V
-145 LDAVNQSSFM
+145 LDVLTDGDMARDV
-155 GNSGFGA
+155 GRD
-162 ALAQIQHANAQEKK
+162 LA
-176 TPEET
+176 
-181 YFDQLDNVAKN
+181 
-192 AGINPETRK
+192 
-201 KLRESST
+201 
-208 TVDEFAEKLRGAAEG
+208 
-223 ELKAYA
+223 
-229 TRRNEAQARLQE
+229 
-241 NEPGAMATIINGLIT
+241 
-256 NTGYQGKYLVGGMSG
+256 
-271 GLSLVGV
+271 
-278 AAQSA
+278 
-283 EQRAL
+283 
-288 ALQTKDYDVDEEGNL
+288 
-303 VVIHNDDS
+303 
-311 EGKAAVKGIAGGVAE
+311 GVAE
-326 VAVEQFLEKAL
+326 NTPLGVGHLVKWIRDKHREKNETTLYDYLLNRANDTSLKSREIDEIDRQANGDPGKFQNLMRRALYAQMQHREQVKKDAAQREKDDPSRWYEDIVTGTINNVGYTGEYIIGGALGGVGAIALPAAFSQPEREAALRTPEFDVDADGNLIRTSDGNSAGMALAKSTVGAVAEAAVERYLEKML
-337 GLGKH
+337 GVAYKGAKR
-342 IPGVGKYIGKAS
+342 IPGVGKVVGGIGDAVGGAAEGIEKAL
-354 GAVSGAMGKV
+354 A
-364 FGKAGAKLSKNAA
+364 AKLVKNPVGKFIVDAA
-377 GKWLVG
+377 K
-383 AAQNFGKYQQYTGVN
+383 NFAKYSDKTGVQG
-398 NLPMEMLEEHVQDF
+398 LPMEMLEEHVQDF
-412 ADDVLGFNVKGRD
+412 VDTVVGLDEQEAPLSEMGARARD
-425 QGTLG
+425 F
-430 SDAKDWW
+430 W
-437 HNKFWN
+437 HNKFLSKERN
-443 AEHNKD
+443 VD
-449 LFLGLIGTMAVQ
+449 LLLGLVGTMAIQ
-461 GVYAGAKAHHD
+461 GAYAGTKEHARLAAMRHD
-472 LKKWRQNP
+472 QAGALKM
-480 AGFLKTV
+480 L
-487 LDEKTVDKLSDAEV
+487 LDP
-501 AHMYKLVSSPGFT
+501 KLVDGMSNDEVNHVFNLIAGDNFT
-514 KDKVDRF
+514 RENVEEMLKQVDA
-521 LGHVQGRTEMA
+521 TS
-532 NALMELREANTPFF
+532 
-546 DTDKNAVDEAVK
+546 KEAVALTELK
-558 SGSVK
+558 DLNNKDWSISSEEYDGAK
-563 SQFTPPTTDVTGGKR
+563 SQFVPPTRETRPGVR
-578 LDWQPFVWKDGTKTM
+578 ELDYRPFTLKNGTTVM
-593 RIFDPNTGIA
+593 RAYDPNTGIS
-603 IDKIGTGN
+603 IDRYSKT
-611 KFCVTNRD
+611 KFVVTNAD
-619 GLRIVVD
+619 GLRATV
-626 GETDGD
+626 GGANESEAGQN
-632 ASARALS
+632 ALKM
-639 VADKMSIHNQLL
+639 ADKFSIIAQVENAKLPRKMDYIQKRVEELGGRDKFVVVPNMKTLL
-651 DAKRPA
+651 
-657 KEEYIKKRIAETAQN
+657 AEAPYLAN
-672 GRFLLVKNAA
+672 DVDFN
-682 DLDKQFPELKKSPEY
+682 
-697 SPDNPALKLGDGRIV
+697 PDNPAVRLGDGRVV
-712 LVTDNLKSAQ
+712 LVANNMRNAY
-722 EVNRM
+722 EVNSK
-727 ILHEAAIHSGL
+727 ILHESGIHEGLRKEFTPEEKMAILKSMENEPRIRRYRERIDAQRLAAGKPAINWSDPRYL
-738 DKKFT
+738 E
-743 TEQKRQFL
+743 EQ
-751 RNIKDPFIE
+751 
-760 RYKERVNALR
+760 
-770 EARGLAPYDWDSD
+770 
-783 VGVEESFAHVWDR
+783 FAMVWDR
-796 RRANP
+796 RRADPRTSQKVEAWMRNLARKAGLP
-801 LLSQKINHFIREV
+801 VGMNTADVEVLLSELQDKMRR
-814 GRSVH
+814 GDGSVQMMDDAGMQ
-819 LPVSYN
+819 N
-825 ADDLEVIVEDMQRNI
+825 AFPN
-840 RKPGGKLDESKFD
+840 
-853 TTNAADSIPYNEAQ
+853 
-867 RDFSG
+867 
-872 DVADVSKPSGSTEGG
+872 TEGG
-887 IAARNMQRNDR
+887 IDYGLEYEALDLADPNAPSGATEGGIEVRKMARADR
-898 IKAAHPYL
+898 IKAHYPNL
-906 WEYAMRQSGGDEDAA
+906 YAQGMENFGGDEDAA
-921 ADYVSDRLEDE
+921 IEWISGILADE
-932 GRRGVSGEMDH
+932 GRRGKLGEREEGIH
-943 AHHALMVAE
+943 GYRVAQ
-952 KLENGEDLSADDMEI
+952 KLENGEDLLPEDMDVLEENGFVGRI
-967 LDEHGFTGQVL
+967 LYTDF
-978 YRDYGYRRQKNGTW
+978 GYRRQKNGVW
-992 KLVGRKDNAAHPEL
+992 KRLAKPGEALPQSVA
-1006 APKEEPKTT
+1006 APKAAPKPTV
-1015 PKFTATAVPVTV
+1015 PVTAVPVTV
-1027 KKSNRQAKAEF
+1027 KKSNRQIKAEH
-1038 EKKFVDRLSTKGGYI
+1038 EKKFVDRLATKGGYI
-1053 QRIPSS
+1053 QRIPAS

-1101 MHFEDGHYET
+1101 MRFEDGHYET

-1139 KPGTFSIADAEA
+1139 KPGTFSVADAEA

-1295 FLFDDMAADVAATD
+1295 FLFADMAADVAATD
-1309 KLDEIENYKEKRSTE
+1309 KLDEIENYKEKRNAE
-1324 YKKLANRI
+1324 YRKVANQL
-1332 RDAKNSKT
+1332 RDAKNSK
-1340 VIGSKSMG
+1340 GR
-1348 SILQISK
+1348 LQISP
-1355 EAAQELDLIDTETGD
+1355 EFAQELDLIDTETGD

-1424 EPAGDLKLPGKKE
+1424 EPAGDL
-1437 VVKAAQI
+1437 
-1444 KEIKGYPPVLKADPI
+1444 
-1459 ASFKNGV
+1459 
-1466 IRRGGT
+1466 
-1472 TDIKDNFYIEF
+1472 
-1483 EDRKI
+1483 
-1488 HGPFDSV
+1488 
-1495 DSAVEYSSSIGKN
+1495 N
-1508 LISAERPAGD
+1508 LS
-1518 LKLQRPKSKSD
+1518 RPK
-1529 DDTIPHGMKTR
+1529 P
-1540 IGIIKEDVA
+1540 
-1549 ARIADIDPDIKIKG
+1549 
-1563 IAIHG
+1563 
-1568 SRIRGDHRKD
+1568 
-1578 SDLDAVVEFEG
+1578 
-1589 DWSEDALFNALHDN
+1589 
-1603 DILTI
+1603 
-1608 DGVKVDINP
+1608 
-1617 IRADKSG
+1617 
-1624 TLKDY
+1624 
-1629 MIRSRQHDL
+1629 
-1638 ERQMDKDAVGVSDK
+1638 K
-1652 PTPKPAPVK
+1652 PTEKPKPAPVK
-1661 KPTPQQTID
+1661 KPTQQQTID

-1696 AETAFGRPSNTKEAE
+1696 AETALGRPGIVQNAQNPTENTPDK
-1711 TQTKIHPVKSQNG
+1711 PQNG
-1724 LSGVDLGENAAD
+1724 LSGVDLGDIGAE
-1736 FDAALDSMWFSREL
+1736 FDNLGNDMWFSREL
-1750 EVTPIEDAAYM
+1750 E
-1761 DAVKRGDMETAQR
+1761 
-1774 MVREAAAK
+1774 
-1782 AMPNTKAVDDD
+1782 D
-1793 GLPVLVWHHT
+1793 GH
-1803 KKDWTVPNTKATGT
+1803 
-1817 VHFFRSNEGGHGE
+1817 
-1830 TQKHFGNRVV
+1830 
-1840 GAFLDIK
+1840 
-1847 NPLVI
+1847 
-1852 DAKGAFFLHI
+1852 
-1862 PVPEEMVGLPI
+1862 
-1873 STIIDR
+1873 
-1879 RLGKDGDTYDLIRA
+1879 
-1893 VENAKDRLGYDG
+1893 
-1905 IIIKNVEDVGSVG
+1905 
-1918 TDYLPF
+1918 
-1924 SPSQIKSAD
+1924 
-1933 PVTYDDAGN
+1933 
-1942 VIPLSQRFNPQKNDI
+1942 
-1957 RWFSR
+1957 
-1962 ELEGKT
+1962 T
-1968 EEEIQAHNMQAGI
+1968 EEEIQAHNLAIGVKMVKLFASKGYTRFEDFA
-1981 KAVRA
+1981 KT
-1986 FAAAGQTSFDK
+1986 FAA
-1997 FARTIAAR
+1997 RI
-2005 KPEIYAK
+2005 PEAYK
-2012 IRNFI
+2012 RSRDYI
-2017 PGMWLSARM
+2017 PGMWLTARI
-2026 MGIAGI
+2026 MGTTGI
-2032 EKIDEDGAKK
+2032 EEITEKGALE
-2042 VLEAVDQALSA
+2042 VLKAVDQALSA

-2058 LASNSTPT
+2058 SAANSSPT
-2066 ASAEPT
+2066 ASVEPT
-2072 QAMTPPEQGT
+2072 QATTPPAHGT
-2082 RGEAISAAADEVL
+2082 RGEAISAAADEVV

-2196 EAFMAA
+2196 EAFTAA

-2326 GHGMAHNAESP
+2326 GHGMAHNSDSP

-2344 RIGEK
+2344 RIGDK

-2416 QNAKPIPVKQGG
+2416 QNAKPLPVKQGG
-2428 NGGSAVNGAKPSAGT
+2428 NGGSAVNGAKPANGASGN
-2443 PGPAGA
+2443 PGA
-2449 RPGEG
+2449 RVGEG

-2471 KPAPHSGNGAAN
+2471 KPAPHAGSGKPADEGNGR
-2483 HEGAGSRSGVAVEGS
+2483 GSGVAASGS
-2498 GKRADNVDHG
+2498 GGRADNVDHG
-2508 HGGESSVHS
+2508 QGGSAGSVRS

-2609 SQLLPNGERRG
+2609 SQLLPNGDRRS

-3007 DADGNPMDD
+3007 DAEGNPMDD

-3061 REQVHNADGEMETV
+3061 REQVRNADGEMETV
-3075 LKRRSPKTREAEIDE
+3075 MKRRSPKTREAEIDE

-3210 KQLFHNLFNDDRGR
+3210 KQLFHNLFHDDRGR

-3233 FLKVKLDRK
+3233 FLKVKLDRKEGSK

-3317 RTQLWNDGNGTGSTD
+3317 RTQLWNDGKGTGSTD

-3341 SKKVDFET
+3341 TKRVDFET
-3349 TLARMKARAD
+3349 ALARIRAKSD
-3359 GRDYFFALNQ
+3359 GRDYFFAINRTSG
-3369 NSHKI
+3369 NVYA
-3374 FGFAETNLTKTN
+3374 FAETHNTKTD
-3386 AKGEIT
+3386 AAGRIT
-3392 TVLQCFSPD
+3392 TKLMCLAPD
-3401 GKAVNVLASD
+3401 GKLKSDATTANV
-3411 VRFDGERQNFDR
+3411 RTEGENPNFDR
-3423 LLDNE
+3423 LLDTE
-3428 APAIWNAALASVPD
+3428 APAVWNAAIGKIPD

-3606 NNYMALSPTER
+3606 NNYMALTPTER

-3650 IATMPTEEIFNQV
+3650 IAAMPTEEIFNQV

-3691 RGALTEK
+3691 RGALTDK
-3698 LEANYELWYSRELED
+3698 LEANYALWYSRELED

-3961 RKWIDALRRYHMTAA
+3961 RKWIDALRRYHMAAA

-4379 AIMAALYADPD
+4379 KIMAALYADPD
-4390 FTEFQEMGGR
+4390 YTEFQEMGGR

-4506 AALWAPRFAVSGF
+4506 AALWAPRFAASGF

-4587 LSANFLN
+4587 LSSNFLN

-4613 FMARMLTGKTMG
+4613 FMARMLTGKTIG

-4685 LAASVGIP
+4685 VAASVGVP

-4714 TPFIVA
+4714 TPFVVA

-4726 IAPEGEDAYNR
+4726 IAPEGDDAYNR
-4737 KVNPYKALAKDYKAA
+4737 KVNPYKALAKEYKAA
-4752 MKEGRWDD
+4752 MKAGDRGA
-4760 VKRLRTENPV
+4760 VTQLRVDNPI
-4770 LLRYSLIESRLKSVQ
+4770 LNSYPIIESRLKAVQ
-4785 DAKKQIRYM
+4785 LTKKQLRDL
-4794 EKAGRTPSESLL
+4794 EKSGRTPSESLL
-4806 KRYDLSQQA
+4806 KRYDLEQKA
-4815 VIDAIESA
+4815 VLDAIERA
-4823 MK
+4823 KK